1 MEFFLILRTL
11 HSLVR
16 WVIMLVALVAAI
28 KFAWG
33 WFKQARVTKSD
44 RALMSTFSG
53 LMDAQVLLGLILLV
67 GQGLTTPIGFPMN
80 RIEHMITLI
89 VAAVVAHMPMAW
101 KKDESATTLR
111 NNLFVIIVV
120 VILIIFGVA
129 SLGGNRWL

>member
-28 KFAWG
+28 KFAMG
-33 WFKQARVTKSD
+33 WLNKAKLAKND
-44 RALMSTFSG
+44 RALMSAFSG
-53 LMDAQVLLGLILLV
+53 LMDAQVLLGLILLM

-101 KKDESATTLR
+101 KKDESATALR

-120 VILIIFGVA
+120 VVLILFGVA